1 MSAPEAEGRKLG
13 HERTVGGSGSAK
25 SMSKQKTGELR
36 TRPEDC
42 GREGTVEKRGHIHQ
56 TIKEGPMLLE
66 MS

>member
-1 MSAPEAEGRKLG
+1 
-13 HERTVGGSGSAK
+13 
-25 SMSKQKTGELR
+25 MSKQKTGELR

-56 TIKEGPMLLE
+56 TIKEGPMLLQ